1 MVQQSQLA
9 AILGSDFPSNS
20 AASISGVSV
29 GSSSSSG
36 IGTSRASSASSK
48 CDEETSQR
56 EDEVC
61 KLISLVFLGGFQGS
75 IG

>member
-9 AILGSDFPSNS
+9 AILGSDFPNNS

-48 CDEETSQR
+48 CDEETTQR

-61 KLISLVFLGGFQGS
+61 RLTLCSFVGEYQ
-75 IG
+75 